1 MQDLRMIFRYG
12 KPYRRDCFAAVGLVF
27 IECVFEMI
35 IPMLMST
42 LVDEG
47 VPGHNMAVIMRQGG
61 LMILCAALSL
71 VTGQLYAG
79 TRRGSP
85 MVLRLSCAQPSTPP
99 CSGLTLPTLTAS
111 RMHRLS
117 HV

>member
-42 LVDEG
+42 LVDE
-47 VPGHNMAVIMRQGG
+47 VCRAI
-61 LMILCAALSL
+61 IW
-71 VTGQLYAG
+71 
-79 TRRGSP
+79 
-85 MVLRLSCAQPSTPP
+85 RLSCGRA
-99 CSGLTLPTLTAS
+99 G
-111 RMHRLS
+111 
-117 HV
+117 

>member
-47 VPGHNMAVIMRQGG
+47 VPG
-61 LMILCAALSL
+61 
-71 VTGQLYAG
+71 
-79 TRRGSP
+79 
-85 MVLRLSCAQPSTPP
+85 
-99 CSGLTLPTLTAS
+99 
-111 RMHRLS
+111 
-117 HV
+117 